1 MTSKKNKLVLKVPY
15 KTGWILIS
23 NDTMEIKAH
32 AKKFSDIVTKANVFD
47 PNKHSILAAAES
59 YHNHLMLIVKVKHS

>member
-1 MTSKKNKLVLKVPY
+1 
-15 KTGWILIS
+15 
-23 NDTMEIKAH
+23 MEIKAH